1 MSTNN
6 PKILFLITKGNWG
19 GAQRYV
25 FDLANAFKN
34 RGFEVMV
41 GHGADTALAEKLNH
55 QNIRTFALKNLGRD
69 INLFADIL
77 GFFEI
82 LKILKRER
90 PTVLHINSPKIGGLG
105 ALAGRLTGVK
115 KIVYTAHGWPFN
127 EDRNWFSKL
136 IIKKISWLTIMLS
149 HQTIVIGEK
158 EKADVKNW
166 WLIKNKITLIHNGI
180 NAPNF
185 LTRDEARRKLMEVGN
200 LPESIKNNFWVGMIG
215 ELHKNKGYEYAI
227 KAIKNLNANLLI
239 IGEGEE
245 RESLQKIIQ
254 ENNLQDKV
262 FLLGFIANAADY
274 LPAFDTYLLSS
285 IKEGLPYVLMEA
297 GHAGLP
303 VVASKVGAISDIIE
317 DEKTGFIVKPKDIDS
332 LTEKISLLIANQ
344 NIGKN
349 LGENL
354 KQKIS
359 QEFSLEQM
367 VEETKRIYS
376 RRKVGTP
383 TEASGLKATHSGFTL
398 IELLVVISII
408 SLLASIVFTNLQ
420 EARSKARDTQR
431 VASLIQIRNALEL
444 YHSENGKYPESYSSI
459 GSNCSF
465 AAAKNQRLTCF
476 QCGDNITTG
485 FHCIYDQTAMQNDI
499 GKFLSLRPCDPSQPT
514 NRPNGGCYKFN
525 PLDTNIEKGFFYKV
539 NPSHTEYK
547 ISMSK
552 VVENLNHVP
561 LNMSDP
567 DFINSAPPPENTISL
582 YSSSASRGWKLMC
595 QFDPTTEI
603 CTIP

>member
-1 MSTNN
+1 
-6 PKILFLITKGNWG
+6 
-19 GAQRYV
+19 
-25 FDLANAFKN
+25 
-34 RGFEVMV
+34 MV
-41 GHGADTALAEKLNH
+41 IHH
-55 QNIRTFALKNLGRD
+55 Q
-69 INLFADIL
+69 
-77 GFFEI
+77 
-82 LKILKRER
+82 
-90 PTVLHINSPKIGGLG
+90 
-105 ALAGRLTGVK
+105 
-115 KIVYTAHGWPFN
+115 
-127 EDRNWFSKL
+127 
-136 IIKKISWLTIMLS
+136 
-149 HQTIVIGEK
+149 
-158 EKADVKNW
+158 
-166 WLIKNKITLIHNGI
+166 
-180 NAPNF
+180 
-185 LTRDEARRKLMEVGN
+185 
-200 LPESIKNNFWVGMIG
+200 
-215 ELHKNKGYEYAI
+215 
-227 KAIKNLNANLLI
+227 
-239 IGEGEE
+239 
-245 RESLQKIIQ
+245 
-254 ENNLQDKV
+254 
-262 FLLGFIANAADY
+262 
-274 LPAFDTYLLSS
+274 
-285 IKEGLPYVLMEA
+285 
-297 GHAGLP
+297 
-303 VVASKVGAISDIIE
+303 
-317 DEKTGFIVKPKDIDS
+317 
-332 LTEKISLLIANQ
+332 
-344 NIGKN
+344 
-349 LGENL
+349 
-354 KQKIS
+354 
-359 QEFSLEQM
+359 
-367 VEETKRIYS
+367 
-376 RRKVGTP
+376 
-383 TEASGLKATHSGFTL
+383 
-398 IELLVVISII
+398 
-408 SLLASIVFTNLQ
+408 LLASIVFTNLQ